1 MVHQTCSLAK
11 RRFHTFMR
19 QMKLKSTVK
28 TSRKL
33 TQQAPCIADMASVMR
48 CWKSNNF
55 SDVPCMEEIK
65 LFKNCLERAKAQSQT
80 SIEGLKKDGRYNSS
94 YVNERLKM
102 FDSPR

>member
-1 MVHQTCSLAK
+1 
-11 RRFHTFMR
+11 MR
-19 QMKLKSTVK
+19 QMKLKPTVK

-33 TQQAPCIADMASVMR
+33 TQQTPCLADMASVMR

-55 SDVPCMEEIK
+55 SDVSCMEEIK
-65 LFKNCLERAKAQSQT
+65 AFKNCLERSKAQGQG
-80 SIEGLKKDGRYNSS
+80 SIEGLKQGGRYNSS